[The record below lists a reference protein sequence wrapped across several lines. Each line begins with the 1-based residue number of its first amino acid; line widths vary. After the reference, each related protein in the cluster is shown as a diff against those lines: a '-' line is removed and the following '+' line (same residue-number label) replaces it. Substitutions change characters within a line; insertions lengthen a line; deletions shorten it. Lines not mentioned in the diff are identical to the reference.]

1 MVRFDETFA
10 YFSIC
15 FFEIKIASLTGITV
29 YHFSD
34 FGCAAMPFDFVMSN
48 VAFLLF
54 DGLKLAPNII
64 IGNRV
69 YCGFD
74 IVCTSILKKCVV
86 CLKHHFQV
94 MLKHAIRW

>member
-34 FGCAAMPFDFVMSN
+34 